1 MVNLGASCC
10 TFWAVEPG
18 VSFSKVTYVTITV
31 SPAKINEV
39 LCIYQ
44 PTVYNFLL
52 VHCIMVF
59 LDFSVGFTSTL
70 NGFARK

>member
-1 MVNLGASCC
+1 MLH
-10 TFWAVEPG
+10 AVHFGLSSPG

-52 VHCIMVF
+52 VHCVMVF
-59 LDFSVGFTSTL
+59 LHFSVGFT
-70 NGFARK
+70 